1 MLHELRNEQAPYW
14 FNNEEVARIQQLN
27 QNYQEKKDL
36 AEMISA
42 CFRKPKA
49 NETVKPL
56 NSTRVLQILHNDYT
70 TLAITQG
77 AKVNV
82 GKAMKELGV
91 ETISHGNVA
100 HYRVVPL
107 KSF

>member
-1 MLHELRNEQAPYW
+1 MEQT
-14 FNNEEVARIQQLN
+14 I
-27 QNYQEKKDL
+27 
-36 AEMISA
+36 
-42 CFRKPKA
+42 
-49 NETVKPL
+49 
-56 NSTRVLQILHNDYT
+56 VLQILHNDYT

-100 HYRVVPL
+100 HYKVVPL

>member
-1 MLHELRNEQAPYW
+1 MEQT
-14 FNNEEVARIQQLN
+14 I
-27 QNYQEKKDL
+27 
-36 AEMISA
+36 
-42 CFRKPKA
+42 
-49 NETVKPL
+49 
-56 NSTRVLQILHNDYT
+56 VLQILHNDYT

-100 HYRVVPL
+100 HYKVVPL
-107 KSF
+107 KPF